1 MLVASVGIDKKFQ
14 DAVKNHQRGDVNE
27 AKRLYQ
33 EVLEQNSSHVQSLC
47 NLSIIYKLEKE
58 YNKAQ
63 KSLELAI
70 SLEPTN
76 IIALNNLA
84 NLYRERR
91 DFEKAIE
98 IGIKITSLHPN
109 DASSFNNL
117 AITYESFGDFEKA
130 FKTYQKAIKIDEKF
144 IKAYNNI
151 GVLLYKQN
159 RYIQAISV
167 FELAL
172 KQDLED
178 VQTLCNLG
186 ASYNKAKRYIDAQK
200 VLEKAITIDI
210 NSSGAYVNLGNVYNK
225 LNRHMDALACHNEA
239 LKHDSNSAS
248 NWANIAITYKHLEQY
263 EKAISSF
270 DRALSIDKNFV
281 NAHFDLATTHL
292 LLGYYEK
299 GFSEYEWRFKKP
311 QMQALLNDHSYI
323 FKKPKFEKN
332 SETKDKTL
340 LLFSEQGFGDIIQFI
355 RFVELL
361 KQKYS
366 ELKLKVHCR
375 SELKTLLENSDFIDE
390 VVSRDEEVGEFDY
403 HLSIMSLPHFLEIT
417 LETLPTNTPYLKTD
431 QKALRLYLS
440 KKRLNIG
447 IVWGAS
453 NTGESYDDKVFSLE
467 WFKPL
472 MESDNIKLYS
482 LQVGEDA
489 KEIEMLGYSE
499 DMIVDLQD
507 NLSDF
512 EITASVVEELD
523 LVISSDTSVAHLC
536 GALGVEVWVLL
547 QKGADWRWGLESQTT
562 PWYESTRL
570 FRQSK
575 KGDWESVFKDVTKA
589 LEMRKK

>member
-14 DAVKNHQRGDVNE
+14 DAILNHQKGDIKE
-27 AKRLYQ
+27 AKKLY
-33 EVLEQNSSHVQSLC
+33 EEILEQTSSHVQSLC

-58 YNKAQ
+58 YEKAQ

-76 IIALNNLA
+76 SIALNNLA

-91 DFEKAIE
+91 DFKKAVE
-98 IGIKITSLHPN
+98 IGVKITSLYPK
-109 DASSFNNL
+109 DAHSFNNL
-117 AITYESFGDFEKA
+117 AITYEAFGDFDKA
-130 FKTYQKAIKIDEKF
+130 FKTYQKAINIDETF
-144 IKAYNNI
+144 TKAYNNI

-186 ASYNKAKRYIDAQK
+186 ASYNKAKRYLDAQK

-239 LKHDSNSAS
+239 LKHEPKSAS

-270 DRALSIDKNFV
+270 DKALNIDKNFV
-281 NAHFDLATTHL
+281 NAHFDLATTYL

-323 FKKPKFEKN
+323 FEKPKFEIDSQ
-332 SETKDKTL
+332 SEDKTL
-340 LLFSEQGFGDIIQFI
+340 LLYSEQGFGDIIQFI
-355 RFVELL
+355 RFAEPL
-361 KQKYS
+361 KEKYP

-375 SELKTLLENSDFIDE
+375 SELKTLLENREFIDE

-403 HLSIMSLPHFLEIT
+403 HLSIMSLPHFLNIT
-417 LETLPTNTPYLKTD
+417 LETLPTNVPYLKTD

-440 KKRLNIG
+440 KKKLNIG
-447 IVWGAS
+447 VVWGAS

-489 KEIEMLGYSE
+489 KEIEKLGYGE
-499 DMIVDLQD
+499 DMIVDLGES
-507 NLSDF
+507 LSDF

-536 GALGVEVWVLL
+536 GALGLEVWVLL
-547 QKGADWRWGLESQTT
+547 QKGADWRWGLLDSTT
-562 PWYESTRL
+562 SWYKSARL
-570 FRQSK
+570 FRQST
-575 KGDWESVFKDVTKA
+575 KGDWESVFKDVIEA
-589 LEMRKK
+589 LDTRKK